1 MFATEKEN
9 QLYPTPDPTIEKM
22 ITGVKK
28 MNEVNGRFSKIH
40 GPLLEPEAGF
50 GHILD
55 YLLKEPDDD
64 DLFERRRKSK
74 YEYPHKSECFA
85 IEIDYHLRLVL
96 QGKGYKV
103 LTSDFL
109 RYPVNEKKF
118 KTILMNPPFNDGLDH
133 LFHAWDLLD
142 DGGVVACLLNAES
155 VLSVTNKPRQ
165 RLADLIDLYGH
176 YEELGPVFSDSEHP
190 TNVNVACVWLKKP
203 ENKKTSIF
211 DGVEFE
217 KDYTDWSTVN
227 PDMLVKSNVVSD
239 LVSRYNGCVEI
250 LRKRH
255 QEQQLL
261 DIYLDNI
268 DWPVRGSHDRMDT
281 KEIFEMKY
289 SISDQIEVLKSRFWQ
304 TVFTRTKIGQRTT
317 ESYRQQFE
325 QGAKIQSH
333 MAFNEQNVKDVLE
346 FFLLN
351 QSEIMEQCVVQVFD
365 DCSRY
370 HSYTLAN
377 SEGWKTNKSYKMSK
391 KIIHPHAV
399 QSDKW
404 GPGISVNYSARAFY
418 DDLDKACCFLAGKTF
433 DNIYSSYM
441 AMSDYLRS
449 KKESPCESE
458 FFRMKPYKKGTVHF
472 EFKDLKLVDDFNR
485 VVASTRGKEI
495 GPNY

>member
-9 QLYPTPDPTIEKM
+9 QLYPTPDPVIGKM
-22 ITGVKK
+22 VKGVKK
-28 MNEVNGRFSKIH
+28 MNEVNGRFGKIH
-40 GPLLEPEAGF
+40 GPLLEPSAGF
-50 GHILD
+50 GNILD
-55 YLLKEPDDD
+55 FLLREPDDD
-64 DLFERRRKSK
+64 DLFERRKSK
-74 YEYPHKSECFA
+74 SEYPQKHSCFA
-85 IEIDYHLRLVL
+85 IEIDYNLRLVL

-109 RYPVNEKKF
+109 EYPVNEKKF

-133 LFHAWDLLD
+133 LFHAWELLD
-142 DGGVVACLLNAES
+142 DNGVIACLLNAES
-155 VLSVTNKPRQ
+155 VLSVTSRPRQ
-165 RLADLIDLYGH
+165 RLSDLIGLYGH
-176 YEELGPVFSDSEHP
+176 YEVLGSVFKDSEHS
-190 TNVNVACVWLKKP
+190 TEVNIACVWLKKP
-203 ENKKTSIF
+203 ADKKSSIF

-217 KDYTDWSTVN
+217 KDYTDWSTVD
-227 PDMLVKSNVVSD
+227 PSILVKSNVISD
-239 LVSRYNGCVEI
+239 LVSRYNGCVDI

-268 DWPVRGSHDRMDT
+268 DCPVNGSHDQMDT
-281 KEIFEMKY
+281 STIFEMKY
-289 SISDQIEVLKSRFWQ
+289 NISDQIEVLKSRFWQ
-304 TVFTRTKIGQRTT
+304 TVFARTKIGQRTT
-317 ESYRQQFE
+317 ESYRKQFE
-325 QGAKIQSH
+325 QGAKVQSH

-346 FFLLN
+346 FFLFN
-351 QSEIMEQCVVQVFD
+351 QSEIMEQCVIQVFD

-370 HSYTLAN
+370 HNHTLAN

-399 QSDKW
+399 KADTW
-404 GPGISVNYSARAFY
+404 GSGISVNYSARDFY

-433 DNIYSSYM
+433 DNIYSSYI

-458 FFRMKPYKKGTVHF
+458 FFKMKPYKKGTVHF

-485 VVASTRGKEI
+485 VVASSRD
-495 GPNY
+495 NSLRADY